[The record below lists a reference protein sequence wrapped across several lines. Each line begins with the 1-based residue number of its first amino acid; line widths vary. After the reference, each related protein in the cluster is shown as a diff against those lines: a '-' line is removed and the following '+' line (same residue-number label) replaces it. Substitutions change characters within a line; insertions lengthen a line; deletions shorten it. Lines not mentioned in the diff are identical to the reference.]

1 MEYQVIA
8 RKWRPQTFRDVVGQ
22 DHITRTLTNAVT
34 QGRTAHAYLFVGPR
48 GIGKTSSAR
57 IFAKALNCLSP
68 VNGEPCCQCVSCES
82 ISAGNCMDIIEI
94 DAASNN
100 SVSSMRDLCDE
111 VLYAPVSC
119 KYKIYIIDEVHMLT
133 AASWNALLKTVEEP
147 PEHVKFIFATT
158 EVHKV
163 LPTILSRCQ
172 RFDLR
177 RIPSS
182 LICERLRIIC
192 DTEQVPISDGALN
205 AIARA
210 ADGGMRDA
218 QSLLDQMISFYSAS
232 EDVQISEDQVLS
244 LFGLTASVEMET
256 LIHAIIVDDK
266 GSMISNIYQLANKG
280 KDLEKLLEEVMTFLR
295 GIQICQILPDPTT
308 VIESGAESVTQY
320 QRLAQSARPGSVQR
334 LLEVLSPVGY
344 TLHSAL
350 NKQVYL
356 ETIILKAMRIA
367 HAAQVDDVIA
377 RLNQIR
383 KNGELEVLDRV
394 PATPMHAQPTVA
406 QHTQPVVSAPAPQP
420 LQPATAARV
429 PQQMQPVVAA
439 PVPQQAQ
446 PVVSTQVPQQIQPV
460 VAAPVPQQAQPVVS
474 TQVPQQIQPVVA
486 APVPQQAQPVVST
499 PVPQQIQPVVAAP
512 VPTIP
517 VQAPPVAQFSAPTQ
531 PVVPELVQQEVSAPA
546 DVPPWKVEEQSGSA
560 APVATAAPQLI
571 ENFSRSDEYGAMP
584 LVESVEQQMAVREP
598 VAAPRVVASP
608 IDISSSIPSPNS
620 IETRDNSNDNVNPF
634 AVPLS
639 EEVDAACGTCVEE
652 NTIFSPA
659 NEEEIV
665 PETGTLTAYPGDTS
679 YQEPHTEADIP
690 EVAYIDFDSIGEP
703 QEGNGHFDEVAHM
716 EQLKQTAL
724 SNPLVNATLQMFS
737 GKIVDVHPAI
747 NPQGV

>member
-22 DHITRTLTNAVT
+22 GHITRTLTNAVI

-68 VNGEPCCQCVSCES
+68 VEGEPCCQCASCLS
-82 ISAGNCMDIIEI
+82 IAANSCMDIIEI

-100 SVSSMRDLCDE
+100 SVSSMRELCDE
-111 VLYAPVSC
+111 VMYAPVSS

-182 LICERLRIIC
+182 LICERLRFIC
-192 DTEQVPISDGALN
+192 DTEKVPISDGALI

-218 QSLLDQMISFYSAS
+218 QSLLDQMISFFSAS
-232 EDVQISEDQVLS
+232 NDSQISEEQVLS
-244 LFGLTASVEMET
+244 LFGLTASVEMES
-256 LIHAIIVDDK
+256 LVQAILLNDR
-266 GSMISNIYQLANKG
+266 GTMITNIYQLANKG
-280 KDLEKLLEEVMTFLR
+280 KDLEKLLEEIMTFLR

-308 VIESGAESVTQY
+308 VIESGAESVSQY
-320 QRLAQSARPGSVQR
+320 QRLGQSARAGVVQR

-356 ETIILKAMRIA
+356 ETILLKAMRVA

-383 KNGELEVLDRV
+383 KNGELEVLDHV
-394 PATPMHAQPTVA
+394 PNIPPAVEPVSVA
-406 QHTQPVVSAPAPQP
+406 QTVVSPVAPVQEVVPPVEQPIAPVQEVVPPVEQP
-420 LQPATAARV
+420 IAPVQEVVTPVEQPAV
-429 PQQMQPVVAA
+429 QPD
-439 PVPQQAQ
+439 
-446 PVVSTQVPQQIQPV
+446 TQIQPPSTV
-460 VAAPVPQQAQPVVS
+460 QQPASVTPNSEGTPDVALSQPPVGQEQEL
-474 TQVPQQIQPVVA
+474 
-486 APVPQQAQPVVST
+486 T
-499 PVPQQIQPVVAAP
+499 PVQV
-512 VPTIP
+512 
-517 VQAPPVAQFSAPTQ
+517 
-531 PVVPELVQQEVSAPA
+531 ED
-546 DVPPWKVEEQSGSA
+546 DVPPWETEDSATPVEPAEV
-560 APVATAAPQLI
+560 VAEEPELI
-571 ENFSRSDEYGAMP
+571 ENFSKTDELGGLP
-584 LVESVEQQMAVREP
+584 IVESVEQQIEVLEEIEHQH
-598 VAAPRVVASP
+598 AAPAPLDLAASVP
-608 IDISSSIPSPNS
+608 PADSIG
-620 IETRDNSNDNVNPF
+620 IRDDAEDNVNPL
-634 AVPLS
+634 A
-639 EEVDAACGTCVEE
+639 DALKNEPETACHCVEN
-652 NTIFSPA
+652 NTIVNSSA
-659 NEEEIV
+659 SDDIV
-665 PETGTLTAYPGDTS
+665 TESGTLTPYPGDTT
-679 YQEPHTEADIP
+679 YQEPCAGANQDIMAAE
-690 EVAYIDFDSIGEP
+690 EVPDMAKIDFNSLGDST
-703 QEGNGHFDEVAHM
+703 EGAGHFDEVAHM
-716 EQLKQTAL
+716 KNLKETAAA
-724 SNPLVNATLQMFS
+724 NPLVSTTVDMFS
-737 GKIVDVHPAI
+737 GEIVDIHSAST
-747 NPQGV
+747 PQVG

>member
-446 PVVSTQVPQQIQPV
+446 PVVST
-460 VAAPVPQQAQPVVS
+460 
-474 TQVPQQIQPVVA
+474 
-486 APVPQQAQPVVST
+486 

>member
-8 RKWRPQTFRDVVGQ
+8 RKWRPQTFNDVVGQ
-22 DHITRTLTNAVT
+22 GHITRTLTNAVI

-68 VNGEPCCQCVSCES
+68 VEGEPCCQCASCLS
-82 ISAGNCMDIIEI
+82 IAANSCMDIIEI

-100 SVSSMRDLCDE
+100 SVSSMRELCDE
-111 VLYAPVSC
+111 VMYAPVSS

-182 LICERLRIIC
+182 LICERLRFIC
-192 DTEQVPISDGALN
+192 DTEKVPISDGALI

-218 QSLLDQMISFYSAS
+218 QSLLDQMISFFSAS
-232 EDVQISEDQVLS
+232 NDSQISEEQVLS
-244 LFGLTASVEMET
+244 LFGLTASVEMES
-256 LIHAIIVDDK
+256 LVQAILVNDR
-266 GSMISNIYQLANKG
+266 GTMITNIYQLANKG

-320 QRLAQSARPGSVQR
+320 QRLGQSARAGVVQR

-356 ETIILKAMRIA
+356 ETILLKAMRVA

-383 KNGELEVLDRV
+383 KNGELEVLDQV
-394 PATPMHAQPTVA
+394 PNIQPAVEPA
-406 QHTQPVVSAPAPQP
+406 PVVQSEVSPVAPVQEVVTPVQEVVTPVQEVVAPVEHAVAPVEHAVAPVEHAVAPVEHAVAPVQEVVAP
-420 LQPATAARV
+420 VEQPAVESDT
-429 PQQMQPVVAA
+429 
-439 PVPQQAQ
+439 
-446 PVVSTQVPQQIQPV
+446 QIQPHSTIQQPSAV
-460 VAAPVPQQAQPVVS
+460 SPDLSGTPDVALAQSHVGQEQELTSV
-474 TQVPQQIQPVVA
+474 QVEDDI
-486 APVPQQAQPVVST
+486 
-499 PVPQQIQPVVAAP
+499 
-512 VPTIP
+512 
-517 VQAPPVAQFSAPTQ
+517 
-531 PVVPELVQQEVSAPA
+531 
-546 DVPPWKVEEQSGSA
+546 PPWKIEDSV
-560 APVATAAPQLI
+560 APVEPAEVVAEEPELI
-571 ENFSRSDEYGAMP
+571 ENFSKTDELGGMP
-584 LVESVEQQMAVREP
+584 IVESVEQQIEVLEEIEHQH
-598 VAAPRVVASP
+598 AAPAP
-608 IDISSSIPSPNS
+608 LDLAASIPSADS
-620 IETRDNSNDNVNPF
+620 IDTRDDAEDNVNPL
-634 AVPLS
+634 A
-639 EEVDAACGTCVEE
+639 DALKNEPETACHCVEN
-652 NTIFSPA
+652 NTIHSSSTSDD
-659 NEEEIV
+659 IV
-665 PETGTLTAYPGDTS
+665 TENGTLTPYPGDTT
-679 YQEPHTEADIP
+679 YHEPCAEANKDIMAAE
-690 EVAYIDFDSIGEP
+690 EVPDMAKIDFNSIEDSA
-703 QEGNGHFDEVAHM
+703 EGAGHFDEVAHM
-716 EQLKQTAL
+716 ENLKNTAAA
-724 SNPLVNATLQMFS
+724 NPLVSTTIDMFS
-737 GKIVDVHPAI
+737 GEIVDIHSTST
-747 NPQGV
+747 PQV